1 MLKKLA
7 ACIGEYKRDSILAP
21 LFVTCEVILEVIIP
35 VLMAR
40 IIDKGIEM
48 QNMSVVITTGI
59 ALVLLVCLSM
69 FCGSMSGKYAA
80 SASAGF
86 AKNLRKKM
94 FHSIQDFSFTN
105 IDKFSTSGL
114 VTRLTTDVSNL
125 QNAYQMIV
133 RIAVRSPAMFAFSM
147 AMAFFVN
154 PRIALIFLAIAPIL
168 GFGLIFIATKAHP
181 VFEKVFRTYDRLN
194 SVVQENLRGI
204 RVVKAFVR
212 EDYEEQKFNSVSK
225 EIYDNFSRAERILSF
240 NAPLMQSMMYIVM
253 LMISWFGSKLILS
266 QRMSQGELISM
277 ITYAMQILMSLMN
290 FSMIFVM
297 IIISKASAERITEVL
312 SEESDLLDG
321 EENITYI
328 SDGSVE
334 FRNVSFSY
342 YKSPDSLC
350 LEDISF
356 KVESGEKIGIIG
368 GTGSGKTS
376 LVQLIPRLYDATSGD
391 VFVGGRNVRDYNLES
406 LRSNVAVVLQKNELF
421 FGTIKENLRWGN
433 PDATDEELI
442 RVCKLAQADEFIQ
455 SFPEGYDTHIE
466 QGGKNVSGGQKQ
478 RLCIARALLKSPKI
492 LILDDSTSA
501 VDTATDRLI
510 RTAFA
515 EEIPGTTQFLIAQ
528 RISSVE
534 HADRIIVLDNG
545 RINAIGSH
553 QELLETNDIYREIYE
568 SQQKGV
574 GVNE

>member
-7 ACIGEYKRDSILAP
+7 GCIGEYKRDSILAP

-48 QNMSVVITTGI
+48 HNMSVVITTGI

-114 VTRLTTDVSNL
+114 VTRLTTDVTNL

-133 RIAVRSPAMFAFSM
+133 RIAVRSPAMFTFSM

-212 EDYEEQKFNSVSK
+212 EDYEKQKFNSVSK
-225 EIYDNFSRAERILSF
+225 EIYDQFSRAERILSF

-253 LMISWFGSKLILS
+253 LLISWFGSKLILS
-266 QRMSQGELISM
+266 QKMSQGELISM

-312 SEESDLLDG
+312 SEESDLSDG
-321 EENITYI
+321 KENITNI
-328 SDGSVE
+328 PDGSVE
-334 FRNVSFSY
+334 FYDVSFSY

-350 LEDISF
+350 LENISF

-376 LVQLIPRLYDATSGD
+376 LVQLIPRLYDATIGE
-391 VFVGGRNVRDYNLES
+391 VFVGGRNVKEYNLET

-421 FGTIKENLRWGN
+421 SGTIKENLRWGN
-433 PDATDEELI
+433 PDASDEELI
-442 RVCKLAQADEFIQ
+442 RVCRLAQADEFIQ
-455 SFPEGYDTHIE
+455 GFPDGYDTHIE

-553 QELLETNDIYREIYE
+553 QELLESNDIYREIYE

>member
-48 QNMSVVITTGI
+48 HNMSVVITTGI

-114 VTRLTTDVSNL
+114 VTRLTTDVTNL

-133 RIAVRSPAMFAFSM
+133 RIAVRSPAMFTFSM

-212 EDYEEQKFNSVSK
+212 EDYEKQKFNSVSK
-225 EIYDNFSRAERILSF
+225 EIYDHFSRAERILSF
-240 NAPLMQSMMYIVM
+240 NAPLM
-253 LMISWFGSKLILS
+253 
-266 QRMSQGELISM
+266 
-277 ITYAMQILMSLMN
+277 
-290 FSMIFVM
+290 
-297 IIISKASAERITEVL
+297 
-312 SEESDLLDG
+312 
-321 EENITYI
+321 
-328 SDGSVE
+328 
-334 FRNVSFSY
+334 
-342 YKSPDSLC
+342 
-350 LEDISF
+350 
-356 KVESGEKIGIIG
+356 
-368 GTGSGKTS
+368 
-376 LVQLIPRLYDATSGD
+376 
-391 VFVGGRNVRDYNLES
+391 
-406 LRSNVAVVLQKNELF
+406 
-421 FGTIKENLRWGN
+421 
-433 PDATDEELI
+433 
-442 RVCKLAQADEFIQ
+442 
-455 SFPEGYDTHIE
+455 
-466 QGGKNVSGGQKQ
+466 
-478 RLCIARALLKSPKI
+478 
-492 LILDDSTSA
+492 
-501 VDTATDRLI
+501 
-510 RTAFA
+510 
-515 EEIPGTTQFLIAQ
+515 
-528 RISSVE
+528 
-534 HADRIIVLDNG
+534 
-545 RINAIGSH
+545 
-553 QELLETNDIYREIYE
+553 
-568 SQQKGV
+568 
-574 GVNE
+574 

>member
-7 ACIGEYKRDSILAP
+7 GCIGEYKRDSILAP

-35 VLMAR
+35 ILMAR

-48 QNMSVVITTGI
+48 HNMSVVIVTGI
-59 ALVLLVCLSM
+59 SLVLLVCLSM

-114 VTRLTTDVSNL
+114 VTRLTTDVTNL

-133 RIAVRSPAMFAFSM
+133 RIAVRSPAMFIFSM

-154 PRIALIFLAIAPIL
+154 PYIALIFLAIAPIL

-181 VFEKVFRTYDRLN
+181 IFEKVFRTYDRLN

-212 EDYEEQKFNSVSK
+212 EDYEKQKFNAVSK
-225 EIYDNFSRAERILSF
+225 DIYDQFSRAEKILSF
-240 NAPLMQSMMYIVM
+240 NSPLMQGTMYIVM
-253 LMISWFGSKLILS
+253 LLISWFGSKLILS

-297 IIISKASAERITEVL
+297 VIISKASAERITEVL

-321 EENITYI
+321 EENITDI
-328 SDGSVE
+328 PDGSVE
-334 FRNVSFSY
+334 FRDVAFSY
-342 YKSPDSLC
+342 YKSTNSLC
-350 LEDISF
+350 LENISF
-356 KVESGEKIGIIG
+356 KVQTGEKIGIIG

-376 LVQLIPRLYDATSGD
+376 LVQMIPRLYDSTLGE
-391 VFVGGRNVRDYNLES
+391 VFVGGRNVKEYNLEA
-406 LRSNVAVVLQKNELF
+406 LRSSVAVVLQKNELF
-421 FGTIKENLRWGN
+421 SGTIKENLRWGN
-433 PDATDEELI
+433 PDASDEELI

-455 SFPEGYDTHIE
+455 SFPDGYDTHIE

-501 VDTATDRLI
+501 VDTATDKLI

-553 QELLETNDIYREIYE
+553 QELLESNDIYREIYE